1 MLLLKKFIK
10 IKIIKFTIFGSITTI
25 ATYLCYLLLL
35 NILSYKKAYI
45 FTYLLGII
53 LSFFLNGKF
62 VFNKSLSLK
71 KILIYTLI
79 YISQIIAYFFILI
92 YFVQILKIDEKIAPL
107 LIILLLLPV
116 SYLINKKF
124 FTLKIK

>member
-62 VFNKSLSLK
+62 VFNKSLSVK

-79 YISQIIAYFFILI
+79 YISQITAYFFILI